1 MQKVKIPLSIE
12 PAKAALKRMTYDG
25 IIVKAELS
33 RLSDVANLLTDHVNV
48 SIECGVDPQNLVV
61 IQGTAEASVELT
73 CQRCGN
79 GLSTDVKAEFTY
91 TPIRDAAK
99 ESEDTIP
106 EAYEEIE
113 LNEFGEIS
121 LVHLVED
128 EFMLALPIV
137 AMHEPE
143 ACPLGNKDMTFGEL
157 APEATEQEKPNPF
170 DVLKKLKT

>member
-1 MQKVKIPLSIE
+1 MQKVKIPLSIA

-25 IIVKAELS
+25 IIVKGELS
-33 RLSDVANLLTDHVNV
+33 RLSEVAELLDDHVNV
-48 SIECGVDPQNLVV
+48 SIECGIDSQNLVV
-61 IQGTAEASVELT
+61 IQGTATASLELT

-79 GLSTDVKAEFTY
+79 GLNQDVKSEFVY
-91 TPIRDAAK
+91 TPIRDAAE
-99 ESEDTIP
+99 ESEDPIP

-113 LNEFGEIS
+113 LNEFGEIN

-128 EFMLALPIV
+128 ELMLALPIV

-143 ACPLGNKDMTFGEL
+143 ECSLTDKDMTFGEL
-157 APEATEQEKPNPF
+157 APEATEEEKPNPF